1 VSGSILDD
9 VRTTGTPRALVIA
22 TSRFGPHSKGDDTR
36 STEAIEDMRLHTDP
50 LAIHGSR
57 LSEDQRVSID
67 ASVESEVAEAFE
79 TALADP
85 DAGMERMS
93 A

>member
-1 VSGSILDD
+1 
-9 VRTTGTPRALVIA
+9 
-22 TSRFGPHSKGDDTR
+22 
-36 STEAIEDMRLHTDP
+36 
-50 LAIHGSR
+50 

-85 DAGMERMS
+85 DAGMEQMS